1 VSAGRRVRAPLSR
14 VTRERQGAPRH
25 RHFPDILLDTALGG
39 RLEART
45 ARYTDVSNALAQ
57 TVRSTPEGDSA
68 RQRILD
74 AAEALFAERG
84 YAAATTREIAAQAE
98 IQKRM
103 LFYYFPTKDALYR
116 AVLERI
122 IANLIAIH
130 ERFRNDPGA
139 VGLAEAAEGLVAFA
153 AANLGA
159 LKLLHREIM
168 DAGPHLADIARDHL
182 GPLFARGATEVE
194 RNVGRGVFRAG
205 DPMHTLVN
213 VGGLTLYYF
222 LLVPL
227 LERIWDRDPL
237 APATL
242 SERASIV
249 RECLMYGL
257 AGPAARGGLPS

>member
-1 VSAGRRVRAPLSR
+1 VGALASTVRA
-14 VTRERQGAPRH
+14 
-25 RHFPDILLDTALGG
+25 TADGDAV
-39 RLEART
+39 RLR
-45 ARYTDVSNALAQ
+45 L
-57 TVRSTPEGDSA
+57 
-68 RQRILD
+68 LD
-74 AAEALFAERG
+74 AAEHLFSERG
-84 YAAATTREIAAQAE
+84 YAGATTREIADEAA
-98 IQKRM
+98 IRKRM
-103 LFYYFPTKDALYR
+103 LFYYFPSKDVLYR

-130 ERFRNDPGA
+130 ERFRNDPGP

-159 LKLLHREIM
+159 LRILHREIM

-182 GPLFARGATEVE
+182 GPLFARGAAEVE
-194 RNVGRGVFRAG
+194 RNVGRGIFRRG

-222 LLVPL
+222 MLVPL

-237 APATL
+237 APGTL
-242 SERASIV
+242 AERAAMV

-257 AGPAARGGLPS
+257 AGPAARGGTPS